1 MVTSIF
7 FRVIQTMNNYLR
19 KCIQVGVLGFSAH
32 TLVFNPFVAPA
43 FAAEKTEKVSA
54 KVGKPLKK
62 ARELMVAKKW
72 PEALA
77 QTREVAAIADKTP
90 SEEAIVNEMLA
101 YIMMNLKD
109 YAGAAATYEKML
121 AANQF
126 KPEEV
131 PKRQLS
137 LSQLYL
143 SAKNYPKS
151 IQYGE
156 AYLKT
161 NSADLEVLR
170 QVGETYY
177 LNNDFAKTEILAQT
191 LLQTAQKQN
200 VPVKEEWLKLLLS
213 AQYKQDKKSAIVA
226 TLERLLASYP
236 SDQYWSNVFIYAS
249 DSSFSDRQIMIYLRL
264 LHERGLMDTHDF
276 IEMAELALAVNSP
289 GDAKAYLEEGF
300 KLGKLGA
307 GEQKTRETKLLTL
320 AKQQAAED
328 VATLGALEKEALAK
342 PTGEALIKIGEAYL
356 GHGQFHSAINAF
368 EQGLKKGGI
377 RNPDDI
383 YINTGFAHLKLGEK
397 DKAIQAFQSVP
408 AGSKLALM
416 ARLWAIHAASLS

>member
-1 MVTSIF
+1 MKC
-7 FRVIQTMNNYLR
+7 YLR
-19 KCIQVGVLGFSAH
+19 KCIQVGVLGLSAH
-32 TLVFNPFVAPA
+32 ILIFNPFVAPA

-62 ARELMVAKKW
+62 ARELMAAKKW
-72 PEALA
+72 PEALV
-77 QTREVAAIADKTP
+77 QTKEVAAIPDKTP

-177 LNNDFAKTEILAQT
+177 LNNDFAKAETTAQT
-191 LLQTAQKQN
+191 LVQTAQKKN
-200 VPVKEEWLKLLLS
+200 VTLKEEWLKLLLS
-213 AQYKQDKKSAIVA
+213 AQYKQDKKSAIVQ
-226 TLERLLASYP
+226 TLERLLTSYP
-236 SDQYWSNVFIYAS
+236 SDQYWSNMFTYAS

-264 LHERGLMDTHDF
+264 LHERGLMDTNEY
-276 IEMAELALAVNSP
+276 IEMAELSLAVNSP

-300 KLGKLGA
+300 SKGKLGV
-307 GEQKTRETKLLTL
+307 GEQKARETKLLNL

-328 VATLGALEKEALAK
+328 IATLGSLEKEALAK

-356 GHGQFHSAINAF
+356 GHGQYRNAITAF

-377 RNPDDI
+377 RNQDDI
-383 YINTGFAHLKLGEK
+383 YINAGFAHLKLGEK
-397 DKAIQAFQSVP
+397 DKAIKSFQSVP
-408 AGSKLALM
+408 ENSKLALM
-416 ARLWAIHAASLS
+416 ARLWTIHAGSAS